1 METMDRRVDIP
12 AVAHALMDRRRYRH
26 VLRLLDRVPIDD
38 PEQCAAAHIARGRCL
53 MEQARLRAAY
63 RHFRATSDAPPTT
76 AYRIKAELWCGFLA
90 LYGVADPPEPEPA
103 ARLQAR
109 INAALERRAAPEVH
123 ALALDLAARLSR
135 FRIVTGEAP
144 VAERPSA
151 AVRFARAIDFYRAIG
166 DLGQALRSMS
176 RLAVLWSDPPMPD
189 LDAARQL
196 YRQIEAEADAAGC
209 PVLGA
214 EAALDIFAIDYGR
227 FLAAAPADP
236 EPPDWRERSVGLQRR
251 LAALGVAH
259 AEVMV
264 DWTRARLM
272 LRADVEQGVPIAR
285 RCAERLAGSSEERLR
300 QEIWTALERWY
311 NATGDRAAADAIRP
325 HLQPT
330 DPAETLPMAAA
341 IARLADADRALR
353 AGDYGQAER
362 LAEAAAADAAAPMV
376 RTPAL
381 LILANIRNMA
391 GRRAQAL
398 ELLNPLIDALSSEGD
413 TTFLH
418 EALTVRIAARL
429 RDDSAGALDDLER
442 AMALGDAAARPIA
455 HATQLAL
462 RAHLRAQLPQGAE
475 ETQAQVSAL
484 VDDFERAEAL
494 LAPHTGPT
502 ARVALANVLEYRA
515 LHAMRLRRHREAE
528 AHFGRALGLAR
539 DVDPGSKLG
548 FALLM
553 HALALIAVG
562 REGEADAYLRADA
575 DCREAQEVFSGM
587 ALKGVL
593 WRIHFLRAVCASER
607 PQAAGESDA
616 DLRARRHDALAQ
628 LDCAAEFIEAERNS
642 LRRWRDAEDIEAVIG
657 FAFDKDAV
665 YREAIRVSL
674 DLLGD
679 AGAALRWVERGRGW
693 ARLDAMADAMAD
705 AMHPPPMLGEHPLI
719 AHALAMRQALREAQT
734 PEDAV
739 DLLRRIDA
747 NLDAMRERPE
757 TAAHAALRS
766 ARPPPWPLLMQALS
780 IESRAA
786 QTPLLLVLFYRAGA
800 QWLLF
805 GLRADWP
812 EPRVHRL
819 EVEASALDDF
829 AERWLGA
836 DRMLQLSRVDPQAED
851 WRAHS
856 GLLAPLADW
865 SAPGDRV
872 CIVPFDIAHA
882 LPLHALDVD
891 GQPLIARNPVGQV
904 SSLSEFLHL
913 HHRAQRVRAGG
924 AAQPMSAA
932 VFGNPTGD
940 LPGADREAEAIARM
954 LDLRALVGAEVRRE
968 RLLSALETAD
978 LLAYSGHG
986 RFVEKAGLQAHLRL
1000 ADEAR
1005 VSAEDIL
1012 ALRRVPWT
1020 VLLTACR
1027 LAVHQRTAGDDL
1039 LGMSFALSV
1048 RGVRHVVA
1056 AQWSVND
1063 AAAERM
1069 GVRFVAALLA
1079 GASPAQSLRQA
1090 VLEVR
1095 QQARWAHVYYWGAF
1109 VLHGI
1114 P

>member
-1 METMDRRVDIP
+1 MDRRKDIP

-151 AVRFARAIDFYRAIG
+151 AMRFARAIDFYRAIG

-176 RLAVLWSDPPMPD
+176 RLAVLWSDPPTPD
-189 LDAARQL
+189 LDAARQW
-196 YRQIEAEADAAGC
+196 YQQVEAEADAAGC

-214 EAALDIFAIDYGR
+214 EAALEIFAIDYGR
-227 FLAAAPADP
+227 YLAAAPADP
-236 EPPDWRERSVGLQRR
+236 EPAAWRERSAGLQRR

-272 LRADVEQGVPIAR
+272 LRADVAQGVPIAR

-300 QEIWTALERWY
+300 QEIWAALERWY

-330 DPAETLPMAAA
+330 DPAEALPIAAA

-353 AGDYGQAER
+353 AGDYGEAER
-362 LAEAAAADAAAPMV
+362 LAEAAAADAAALMV

-381 LILANIRNMA
+381 LILANVRNTT

-398 ELLNPLIDALSSEGD
+398 ELLNPLVDALSSEGD

-429 RDDSAGALDDLER
+429 RDDPAGALDDLER
-442 AMALGDAAARPIA
+442 AMALGDAAERPIV

-462 RAHLRAQLPQGAE
+462 RAHLRAQLPPGVE
-475 ETQAQVSAL
+475 GTQAQASAL

-575 DCREAQEVFSGM
+575 GCREAQEVFSGM

-616 DLRARRHDALAQ
+616 DLRARWHEALAQ
-628 LDCAAEFIEAERNS
+628 LDRAAEFIEAERSS
-642 LRRWRDAEDIEAVIG
+642 LRRWRDAEDIEAVSE

-665 YREAIRVSL
+665 YREAVRVSL

-679 AGAALRWVERGRGW
+679 VGAALRWVERGRGW
-693 ARLDAMADAMAD
+693 ARLDAMADAM
-705 AMHPPPMLGEHPLI
+705 HPPPTLGEHPLI
-719 AHALAMRQALREAQT
+719 ARDFAMRQALRDAQT

-747 NLDAMRERPE
+747 NLDAMRECPE

-780 IESRAA
+780 IESGVA
-786 QTPLLLVLFYRAGA
+786 QSSLLLVLFYRAGP

-812 EPRVHRL
+812 EPRVRRL
-819 EVEASALDDF
+819 EVEAGALDDF
-829 AERWLGA
+829 AYWLAA
-836 DRMLQLSRVDPQAED
+836 DRMLQSSGIDPQAED

-865 SAPGDRV
+865 SSPGDRV
-872 CIVPFDIAHA
+872 CIVPFHIAHA
-882 LPLHALDVD
+882 LPLHTLEVD
-891 GQPLIARNPVGQV
+891 GQPLIARNPVGLV

-913 HHRAQRVRAGG
+913 HHRAQSVRAAA
-924 AAQPMSAA
+924 AAQPMSAT

-940 LPGADREAEAIARM
+940 LRGAHREAEAIARM
-954 LDLRALVGAEVRRE
+954 LGVRALVGAEVRRE

-978 LLAYSGHG
+978 LFAYCGHG
-986 RFVEKAGLQAHLRL
+986 RFVEKAGLQAHLQL
-1000 ADEAR
+1000 GDEAR

-1012 ALRRVPWT
+1012 ALRRVPGT
-1020 VLLTACR
+1020 VLLSACR

-1039 LGMSFALSV
+1039 LGMSFALSA
-1048 RGVRHVVA
+1048 RGARHLVA

-1069 GVRFVAALLA
+1069 GVGFVAALLA
-1079 GASPAQSLRQA
+1079 GASPAESLRQA

-1095 QQARWAHVYYWGAF
+1095 QQARWAHVYHWGAF